1 MARHTL
7 GTTSLRRPHLVATF
21 AFVLVTASII
31 VVQLLAR
38 PSQAYP
44 ASLVPSQGAY
54 LGAWVA
60 PRGNES
66 ERDAL
71 RRVEMQIGRNFD
83 IYHTYTK
90 WNMPIPTGAS
100 LWAAQNG
107 RIPMINWRAQ
117 RTNGSI
123 VTWSSIAN
131 GQEDAWIG
139 QRADAFRNFGWP
151 VYLAI
156 HHEPEDDSS
165 AFGTPADYAA
175 AFRHIVDVF
184 RGHGVT
190 NVAFVWN
197 LMSWTFA
204 PGSGKDPNAYYPGD
218 SYVDIVGADGYNWAP
233 GRPGAAWTSFGQIF
247 QNVYDFAVAHGKPL
261 MAVEYGVQEDPNDPY
276 RKAQWF
282 QDALATIKS
291 WPMFKGLIYFDE
303 DKNQP
308 WITDSSAISMAGYAA
323 MAADPYLNGLGGAI
337 PTPTPTPTPPIP
349 GPGGGSTLTNA
360 LNGGPQGAQ
369 IQTGGAGRRAAPF
382 NIVSVT
388 NGSSLTYDRHHA
400 RGRFSAKHVLRPG
413 SDAYY
418 GWSGTRT
425 EWFGRL
431 YVRLKAL
438 PTQNLRLIRATSGG
452 VLRCSI
458 DVMPTGALQL
468 NDQQNQ
474 PVVSTSIPVTTKRWV
489 RIEWRVNHLTGNV
502 TIRLFDQPN
511 SARATQVVHA
521 NAGSALGSSADRFQF
536 GRSGNQPF
544 AVTFWTDDPGLSSA
558 RFLGPAAR

>member
-1 MARHTL
+1 MGHADPDGGIAL
-7 GTTSLRRPHLVATF
+7 GGPERAHPHD
-21 AFVLVTASII
+21 
-31 VVQLLAR
+31 QLAR
-38 PSQAYP
+38 
-44 ASLVPSQGAY
+44 
-54 LGAWVA
+54 
-60 PRGNES
+60 
-66 ERDAL
+66 
-71 RRVEMQIGRNFD
+71 
-83 IYHTYTK
+83 
-90 WNMPIPTGAS
+90 
-100 LWAAQNG
+100 
-107 RIPMINWRAQ
+107 Q

-131 GQEDAWIG
+131 GSQDAWIG
-139 QRADAFRNFGWP
+139 QRADAFRNFGYP
-151 VYLAI
+151 VYLAF
-156 HHEPEDDSS
+156 HHEPEDDPG

-175 AFRHIVDVF
+175 AFRHVVDVF
-184 RGHGVT
+184 NSHGVT

-233 GRPGAAWTSFGQIF
+233 GRPGSAWTSFGQIF

-261 MAVEYGVQEDPNDPY
+261 MAVEYGVQEDPSDPY

-303 DKNQP
+303 NKNQP
-308 WITDSSAISMAGYAA
+308 WITDSSPISMAGYAA
-323 MAADPYLNGLGGAI
+323 MAADPYLNGQGGT
-337 PTPTPTPTPPIP
+337 PTTPTPTPSPP
-349 GPGGGSTLTNA
+349 GPGGGSTLSNA
-360 LNGGPQGAQ
+360 LNGGPQGDRSSRRQRSAGQ
-369 IQTGGAGRRAAPF
+369 PVRPGERDERVIAHIRPAPRTGE
-382 NIVSVT
+382 
-388 NGSSLTYDRHHA
+388 
-400 RGRFSAKHVLRPG
+400 FSAKHVLRPG

-425 EWFGRL
+425 QWFGPI

-438 PTQNLRLIRATSGG
+438 PGQNLRLIRATSGSL
-452 VLRCSI
+452 LRCSI

-474 PVVSTSIPVTTKRWV
+474 PVVSTSIPVNTGNWV
-489 RIEWRVNHLTGNV
+489 RIEWSVNHLTGDV
-502 TIRLFDQPN
+502 TIKLFNRSN
-511 SARATQVVHA
+511 STKATQVVEA

-544 AVTFWTDDPGLSSA
+544 GVTFWTDDPGLSSV
-558 RFLGPAAR
+558 RYLGPAHR